1 MRFLSSGA
9 RRCAGIGALL
19 AVCMGSALAAPPAA
33 PTVTTSA
40 DIKVLNFDWNDVPG
54 ASNYEFW
61 FRPSATGSFVR
72 FSSPTASRATNSI
85 SAHLLDWQGA
95 RYLVKACN
103 ASGCTQSPQIA
114 VGDLFNDSL
123 GYFKAGLSRT
133 GAAFGVATALSE
145 DGRTLAVVANGEPGT
160 APQFGSV
167 AVYVFTKSGSTWRQ
181 QARLVPNP
189 SNLDNGETPSVT
201 LSGDGN
207 VLALGL
213 LADDQVGPSPTS
225 QSGAAYVFR
234 RNGTTWNQ
242 EKRVL
247 RPATAAFFGYIVKLD
262 EAGSTLLVADAS
274 FGGTGSIY
282 RRENGAWPLADS
294 VQGPAGGTVCE
305 ALTLSGDG
313 QTVTRVCRWPEGSDF
328 RLEFFSAPDWIRSD
342 DIQLTGYQP
351 ETGFL
356 QLAVSYDA
364 NVVIAAASPRG
375 PESTQLPQ
383 VEIRDRAR
391 GFRDN
396 LVPIWPCL
404 DQWTSAY
411 GTRIAISRD
420 ARFVAVSDPA
430 DKCTEQGSVAHA
442 THKGTVASGAVYV
455 YGLSSAGTWPL
466 RRTLK
471 RNGNAALPANFPF
484 GGELAL
490 ANNGGTLAISQPSD
504 RGGANGIDGNR
515 NSTSKPA
522 SGAVWLY

>member
-1 MRFLSSGA
+1 MRFLSSVA
-9 RRCAGIGALL
+9 RRCAGFGALL
-19 AVCMGSALAAPPAA
+19 GACMVPAQAAPPAA
-33 PTVTTSA
+33 PTVTSAA
-40 DIKVLNFDWNDVPG
+40 DIKVLSFDWDDVPG
-54 ASNYEFW
+54 AGNYEFW
-61 FRPSATGSFVR
+61 FRPSAGGSFVR

-95 RYLVKACN
+95 RYRVKACN
-103 ASGCTQSPQIA
+103 SSGCTESPQIA
-114 VGDLFNDSL
+114 VGDLFGGSL

-145 DGRTLAVVANGEPGT
+145 DGRTLAVVANGEPGA
-160 APQFGSV
+160 APQNGSV
-167 AVYVFTKSGSTWRQ
+167 AVYVFSKSGSTWRQ

-213 LADDQVGPSPTS
+213 LADDPVGPAPTS
-225 QSGAAYVFR
+225 KSGAAYVFR
-234 RNGTTWNQ
+234 RSGTTWNQ
-242 EKRVL
+242 EQRVA

-274 FGGTGSIY
+274 FGGSGSIY
-282 RRENGAWPLADS
+282 RRANGAWPLADS
-294 VQGPAGGTVCE
+294 VPGPAGGTVCE

-313 QTVTRVCRWPEGSDF
+313 RTVTRVCRWPEGSDF

-342 DIQLTGYQP
+342 DIQLTGYQAQ
-351 ETGFL
+351 TQFL

-364 NVVIAAASPRG
+364 NVVLAAASPRG
-375 PESTQLPQ
+375 PESTQFPQ
-383 VEIRDRAR
+383 AEILDRAR
-391 GFRDN
+391 GVRN
-396 LVPIWPCL
+396 TLVPIWPCL
-404 DQWTSAY
+404 DPWVSAY
-411 GTRIAISRD
+411 GSRIALSRD
-420 ARFVAVSDPA
+420 GRFAAVSDPA
-430 DKCTEQGSVAHA
+430 DQCTEQGSVAHA
-442 THKGTVASGAVYV
+442 NDKGSVATGAVYV

-484 GGELAL
+484 GGELAFGV
-490 ANNGGTLAISQPSD
+490 NGGALAISQPSD